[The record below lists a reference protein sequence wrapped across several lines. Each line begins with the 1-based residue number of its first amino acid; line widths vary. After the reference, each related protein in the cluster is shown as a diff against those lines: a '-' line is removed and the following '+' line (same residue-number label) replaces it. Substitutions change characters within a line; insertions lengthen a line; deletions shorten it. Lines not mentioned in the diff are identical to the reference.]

1 MLNRLYRTRSNL
13 LRAALL
19 GCALCA
25 VLMSTIVST
34 GQQASAAS
42 IKHRPVP
49 RPVTKK
55 LNPATVMGVALNGT
69 TPLPGISWV
78 KLGYPTCGVGNESGP
93 ALQNTIA
100 HLHSQGI
107 SVLLIYCQPVP
118 SQLYNT
124 TWLNDAAQ
132 AGADA
137 VQCGNE
143 QMKEGIYNNYVP
155 PDRFARF
162 FDLCQ
167 NTMRSV
173 NPSMPVILG
182 SLDPHVYP
190 YDRGLLMQQVSY
202 LNAMQYFMNARVRRN
217 SHWTWRS
224 QILGLI
230 NSWHDGYPGLS
241 INNLA
246 GLFGFWANQFG
257 VKLYSGALGQ
267 HLWVVEDTG
276 CFRGCDNAINSK
288 ARIAIAHILSLIT
301 DAKTAVTYHVP
312 FFFFSARDFL
322 SQGISWPIGVQDING
337 HAKPL
342 RQDLY
347 MGSRSLTL
355 TCSGKHVK
363 VIDQV
368 TLLSSLYQGCAL
380 PGDWFHKLM

>member
-1 MLNRLYRTRSNL
+1 LSSSSYRTRSAL

-25 VLMSTIVST
+25 VMLSTFATT
-34 GQQASAAS
+34 GQQAGATS
-42 IKHRPVP
+42 IKTGP
-49 RPVTKK
+49 KK
-55 LNPATVMGVALNGT
+55 LDPATVMGVALNGT
-69 TPLPGISWV
+69 TPLAGISWV
-78 KLGYPTCGVGNESGP
+78 KLGYPTCGVGNQSGA
-93 ALQNTIA
+93 ALQNTINN
-100 HLHSQGI
+100 LHNQGI

-118 SQLYNT
+118 AQLFNT
-124 TWLNDAAQ
+124 AWLNDAAQ

-143 QMKEGIYNNYVP
+143 QMKYGKYNNYVP
-155 PDRFARF
+155 PDKFARF

-173 NPSMPVILG
+173 NSSIPIILG

-190 YDRGLLMQQVSY
+190 YDRGILMQQVYY
-202 LNAMQYFMNARVRRN
+202 LNAMQYAMNVIVHKNGR
-217 SHWTWRS
+217 WTWRS

-230 NSWHDGYPGLS
+230 NSWHDGFPGLY

-246 GLFGFWANQFG
+246 GLFSFWASQFG
-257 VKLYSGALGQ
+257 VSLYSGALGQ

-276 CFRGCDNAINSK
+276 CFRGCDNDINSK
-288 ARIAIAHILSLIT
+288 ARIAIAHILTLIL
-301 DAKTAVTYHVP
+301 DAKTAITFRVP

-322 SQGISWPIGVQDING
+322 SQGIYWPIGLQDING

-342 RQDLY
+342 RQDLP
-347 MGSRSLTL
+347 MGNRSLTL
-355 TCSGKHVK
+355 SCSSGRVT

-368 TLLSSLYQGCAL
+368 TLLASLYKGCAL
-380 PGDWFHKLM
+380 PENWFYKLL